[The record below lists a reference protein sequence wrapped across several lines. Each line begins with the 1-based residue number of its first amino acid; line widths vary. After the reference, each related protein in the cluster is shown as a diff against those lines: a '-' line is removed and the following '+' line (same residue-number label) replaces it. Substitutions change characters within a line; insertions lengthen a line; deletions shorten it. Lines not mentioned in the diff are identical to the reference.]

1 MSDVGAGG
9 FGGVAA
15 GERGLGGGGQGEE
28 AVEEA
33 FDPSG
38 LRGDGAGDGEREE
51 SRQRAGAHGGE
62 VGEAAG
68 EGTVADGGGRVPVAA
83 EVTAFE
89 RQIGGDDDLVAA
101 GRGKDGAVVADA
113 EAEGAGAAGGNGGA
127 LANALNPGELSKRDH
142 GPLAR
147 GQGL

>member
-1 MSDVGAGG
+1 MGAGG
-9 FGGVAA
+9 LGGVAA

-33 FDPSG
+33 FDPGG
-38 LRGDGAGDGEREE
+38 LGGDGAGDGEREE
-51 SRQRAGAHGGE
+51 GRERAGAHGRE
-62 VGEAAG
+62 VRESAG

-89 RQIGGDDDLVAA
+89 RHIGGDDDLVTA

-113 EAEGAGAAGGNGGA
+113 QAEGAGAAASDGGS
-127 LANALNPGELSKRDH
+127 LANALDPGKL
-142 GPLAR
+142 PL
-147 GQGL
+147 GCPG